1 MEDRLH
7 MGDLHG
13 PDLEVITITSAHLL
27 VVRTQYT
34 QSCLTGNKAGKCS
47 LAVSQEKV
55 RLLDNQLVVSHI
67 ESHQN

>member
-1 MEDRLH
+1 

-13 PDLEVITITSAHLL
+13 PDLEVITIASAHLL
-27 VVRTQYT
+27 VVRTQYI
-34 QSCLTGNKAGKCS
+34 QSRLTGRKAGKCS
-47 LAVSQEKV
+47 LAMSQKV